1 MPLSNRHK
9 GGIPVIPGIPNP
21 TYSATVGSI
30 TTHPHYCDWCHKQYA
45 SKAKLLQH
53 QRKKHPEQMA
63 IINSNARSRQ
73 RSITIP
79 STSIT
84 SQTTNIMTNSNQ
96 STVSLGGGVSTTNL
110 ITILGNLNSIITA
123 TMNSD
128 LSQSTASSAD
138 LQELLQGSSGDLLT
152 QAMSELTATKSDS
165 GATLII
171 TAQSADDVESS
182 WSQVCEEI
190 TDV

>member
-1 MPLSNRHK
+1 
-9 GGIPVIPGIPNP
+9 
-21 TYSATVGSI
+21 
-30 TTHPHYCDWCHKQYA
+30 
-45 SKAKLLQH
+45 
-53 QRKKHPEQMA
+53 MA

-73 RSITIP
+73 RSAAIP
-79 STSIT
+79 STAIT
-84 SQTTNIMTNSNQ
+84 SQTTNIMTNSSQ

>member
-1 MPLSNRHK
+1 
-9 GGIPVIPGIPNP
+9 
-21 TYSATVGSI
+21 
-30 TTHPHYCDWCHKQYA
+30 
-45 SKAKLLQH
+45 
-53 QRKKHPEQMA
+53 
-63 IINSNARSRQ
+63 
-73 RSITIP
+73 
-79 STSIT
+79 
-84 SQTTNIMTNSNQ
+84 
-96 STVSLGGGVSTTNL
+96 
-110 ITILGNLNSIITA
+110 
-123 TMNSD
+123 MNSD